1 MQKPTPKSPELR
13 QKRAG
18 VRNSER
24 GRVRFLS
31 NTISM
36 RDLEMKI
43 DLYEPSIVAK
53 KEGSNTFA
61 LWRCQH
67 YNAVRFLY
75 VKVNA
80 ETF

>member
-1 MQKPTPKSPELR
+1 
-13 QKRAG
+13 
-18 VRNSER
+18 
-24 GRVRFLS
+24 
-31 NTISM
+31 M